1 MLLRLWPRLAYL
13 TLFDTLEADRVFAV
27 FDDGQNISGGEPS
40 HRCVVDLQ
48 QQLTLSQLSALDSR
62 FALFHLAEVG
72 ELPNLRAPL
81 QLEAKF
87 PFFAP
92 DDNRFVDFV
101 GPVIF
106 LLQAIGHH

>member
-13 TLFDTLEADRVFAV
+13 TLFDTLEADRIFAV
-27 FDDGQNISGGEPS
+27 FDDSQNIPGGEPG
-40 HRCVVDLQ
+40 HRRFVDLK
-48 QQLTLSQLSALDSR
+48 QQLILGQLAALDCFFS
-62 FALFHLAEVG
+62 LFHLPEVG

-87 PFFAP
+87 SLYAP
-92 DDNRFVDFV
+92 GDDRFVDFV

-106 LLQAIGHH
+106 FRQALGHR